1 MFKKNFQKLENSVNP
16 VAQVVQITQDSQS
29 TSCSK
34 VMVIAFKKGMM
45 LKEHK
50 TDVCA
55 KLLVIKGSV
64 IYKEGSQQEK
74 LFLYD
79 EKIIPVAV
87 LHSVEAIED
96 SLCLLFKG

>member
-1 MFKKNFQKLENSVNP
+1 MFKDILEKLENAVNP
-16 VAQVVQITQDSQS
+16 VVQVVQN

-34 VMVIAFKKGMM
+34 VIVIAFKKGMV

-50 TDVCA
+50 TDVTA
-55 KLLVIKGSV
+55 KLLVIKGNV
-64 IYKEGSQQEK
+64 IYKEESQHTE

-79 EKIIPVAV
+79 EKDIPVTV

>member
-1 MFKKNFQKLENSVNP
+1 MFKDILEKLENAVNP
-16 VAQVVQITQDSQS
+16 VVQVVQN

-34 VMVIAFKKGMM
+34 VIVIAFKKGMV

-50 TDVCA
+50 TDVPA
-55 KLLVIKGSV
+55 KLLVIKGNV
-64 IYKEGSQQEK
+64 IYKEEDRHEA

-79 EKIIPVAV
+79 EKNIPVTI

>member
-1 MFKKNFQKLENSVNP
+1 MFKEILQKLEKAVNP
-16 VAQVVQITQDSQS
+16 VAQVVQN

-34 VMVIAFKKGMM
+34 VMVIAFKKGMI
-45 LKEHK
+45 LKKHK
-50 TDVCA
+50 TDVPA
-55 KLLVIKGSV
+55 KLLVIKGNV
-64 IYKEGSQQEK
+64 IYKEQNQQEE

-79 EKIIPVAV
+79 EKDIPVAV

>member
-1 MFKKNFQKLENSVNP
+1 MFKDILKKLENAVNP
-16 VAQVVQITQDSQS
+16 VVHVVQN

-34 VMVIAFKKGMM
+34 VIVIAFKKGMV

-50 TDVCA
+50 TDVTA

-64 IYKEGSQQEK
+64 IYKEESQHTE

-79 EKIIPVAV
+79 EKDIPVTV

>member
-1 MFKKNFQKLENSVNP
+1 MFKDILQKLENAVNP
-16 VAQVVQITQDSQS
+16 VAQVVQN

-34 VMVIAFKKGMM
+34 VMVIAFKKGMI

-50 TDVCA
+50 TDVPA
-55 KLLVIKGSV
+55 KLLVIKGNV
-64 IYKEGSQQEK
+64 IYKEENQQNE

-79 EKIIPVAV
+79 EQEIPVAV
-87 LHSVEAIED
+87 LHSVEAMED

>member
-1 MFKKNFQKLENSVNP
+1 MMFKEILQKLENAVNP
-16 VAQVVQITQDSQS
+16 VAQVVQN

-34 VMVIAFKKGMM
+34 VMVIAFKKGMI

-50 TDVCA
+50 TDVPA
-55 KLLVIKGSV
+55 KLLVIKGNV
-64 IYKEGSQQEK
+64 IYKEQNQQEE

-79 EKIIPVAV
+79 EKDIPVAV

-96 SLCLLFKG
+96 SLCFLFKG

>member
-1 MFKKNFQKLENSVNP
+1 MFKYILQKLENATNP
-16 VAQVVQITQDSQS
+16 VAQVVQN

-34 VMVIAFKKGMM
+34 VMVIAFKKGMI

-50 TDVCA
+50 TDVPA
-55 KLLVIKGSV
+55 KLVVIKGNV
-64 IYKEGSQQEK
+64 IYKEESKQNR

-79 EKIIPVAV
+79 EQEIPVAV
-87 LHSVEAIED
+87 LHSVEALED

>member
-1 MFKKNFQKLENSVNP
+1 MFKEILQKLENAVNP
-16 VAQVVQITQDSQS
+16 VAQVVQN

-34 VMVIAFKKGMM
+34 VMVIAFKKGMI

-50 TDVCA
+50 TDVSA
-55 KLLVIKGSV
+55 KLLVIKGNV
-64 IYKEGSQQEK
+64 IYKEQNQQEE

-79 EKIIPVAV
+79 EKDIPVAV

>member
-1 MFKKNFQKLENSVNP
+1 MFKDILQKLENAVNP
-16 VAQVVQITQDSQS
+16 VAQVVQN

-34 VMVIAFKKGMM
+34 VMVIAFKKGMI

-50 TDVCA
+50 TDVPA
-55 KLLVIKGSV
+55 KLLVIKGNV
-64 IYKEGSQQEK
+64 IYKEENQQNE

-79 EKIIPVAV
+79 EQEIPVAV
-87 LHSVEAIED
+87 LHSVEALED

>member
-1 MFKKNFQKLENSVNP
+1 MFKEIFQKLENAANP
-16 VAQVVQITQDSQS
+16 VAQVVQK
-29 TSCSK
+29 TSCGK
-34 VMVIAFKKGMM
+34 VMVIAFKKGMI

-50 TDVCA
+50 TDVPA

-64 IYKEGSQQEK
+64 IYKEQSQQEE

-79 EKIIPVAV
+79 EKNIPIAV

>member
-1 MFKKNFQKLENSVNP
+1 MFKDILQKLENAANP
-16 VAQVVQITQDSQS
+16 VAQVVQN

-34 VMVIAFKKGMM
+34 VMVIAFKKGMI

-50 TDVCA
+50 TGVPA
-55 KLLVIKGSV
+55 KLLVIKGNV
-64 IYKEGSQQEK
+64 IYKEENQQNE

-79 EKIIPVAV
+79 EQEIPVAV
-87 LHSVEAIED
+87 LHYVEAMED

>member
-1 MFKKNFQKLENSVNP
+1 MFKDILQKLENAVNP
-16 VAQVVQITQDSQS
+16 VAQVVQN

-34 VMVIAFKKGMM
+34 VLVIAFKKGMI

-50 TDVCA
+50 TDVPA

-64 IYKEGSQQEK
+64 IYKEENQQNE

-79 EKIIPVAV
+79 EQEIPVAV
-87 LHSVEAIED
+87 LHSVEALED

>member
-1 MFKKNFQKLENSVNP
+1 MFKDILKKLENAVNP
-16 VAQVVQITQDSQS
+16 VVHVVQN

-34 VMVIAFKKGMM
+34 VIVIAFKKGMV

-50 TDVCA
+50 TDVTA

-64 IYKEGSQQEK
+64 IYKEESQRTE

-79 EKIIPVAV
+79 EKDIPVTV

>member
-1 MFKKNFQKLENSVNP
+1 MFKDILQKLESAANP
-16 VAQVVQITQDSQS
+16 VAQVVQN

-34 VMVIAFKKGMM
+34 VMVIAFKKGMI

-50 TDVCA
+50 TDVPA
-55 KLLVIKGSV
+55 KLLVIKGNV
-64 IYKEGSQQEK
+64 IYKEENQQNE

-79 EKIIPVAV
+79 EQEIPVAV
-87 LHSVEAIED
+87 LHSVEALKD

>member
-1 MFKKNFQKLENSVNP
+1 MFKDLFQKLENAVNP
-16 VAQVVQITQDSQS
+16 VVQVVQN

-34 VMVIAFKKGMM
+34 VIVSAFKKGMV

-50 TDVCA
+50 TDVPA
-55 KLLVIKGSV
+55 KLLVIKGNV
-64 IYKEGSQQEK
+64 IYKEKNLQEE

-79 EKIIPVAV
+79 EKDIPVAI